1 MYSVNFPYRRLVEKL
16 ENMRNNA
23 IGDGRETCLLCNS
36 KFAALKVIAKRC
48 DICGKVHKSVFCFTF
63 KLQTV

>member
-1 MYSVNFPYRRLVEKL
+1 
-16 ENMRNNA
+16 MRNNA

-48 DICGKVHKSVFCFTF
+48 DICGKVYKPV
-63 KLQTV
+63 LQMFLILFNYKQYYDDILSM